1 MNRNVVVVSA
11 VRTPF
16 SKFGGAL
23 RSWSTI
29 DLAAFVFRRL
39 LERVRVAPSAVDE
52 VYLGLAT
59 VGEAAM
65 DNGIVARQAVLK
77 AGFPPET
84 VSMTIDRACCSSIAA
99 VQLGVRAIRSGEA
112 EVVVAGGADN
122 MGRQPFYI
130 PAEVRWGWKRGPLVA
145 HDNLHELG
153 YRAFNPVALDTG
165 RVALEFGIPREEQDA
180 WAERSHRRYAAAAAA
195 GRFKDEIVPVP
206 LAGRGGPR
214 LFEAD
219 ELPRPETTAAQLAA
233 LPTIYGSPTVTAGN
247 APGLDTGAAALLLMS
262 GERAARLGIEPLAEV
277 LEVSGVAT
285 AADRL
290 PVGPAIAIERALERA
305 GLGLEDLDLIE
316 VNEAF
321 AAVPLV
327 AAKMLA
333 GGDPD
338 RLARIHE
345 RLNVNGG
352 AVAIGHPVGAS
363 GARILMTLMY
373 ELRRRGGRHGAA
385 AICGGLAQADAAII
399 RAVPAPGAAGP
410 AGT

>member
-1 MNRNVVVVSA
+1 MSQDVVIVSA

-23 RSWSTI
+23 RGWSTI
-29 DLAAFVFRRL
+29 DLSAFVFRQL
-39 LERVRVAPSAVDE
+39 VDRVNVPPSAVDE
-52 VYLGLAT
+52 IYLGVAT

-65 DNGIVARQAVLK
+65 DNGIVARQALLK

-84 VSMTIDRACCSSIAA
+84 VSTTIDRACCSSLAA
-99 VQLGVRAIRSGEA
+99 VQLGARAIQLGEA
-112 EVVVAGGADN
+112 DVVIAAGADN

-130 PAEVRWGWKRGPLVA
+130 PADIRWGWKRGPLTA
-145 HDNLHELG
+145 QDNLHELG
-153 YRAFNPVALDTG
+153 YRAFDPVALDTG
-165 RVALEFGIPREEQDA
+165 RVAVELGISRAEQDA
-180 WAERSHRRYAAAAAA
+180 WAARSHRRYAEAAAA
-195 GRFKDEIVPVP
+195 GRFKDELIAVP
-206 LAGRGGPR
+206 LAATRGPHV
-214 LFEAD
+214 LDAD
-219 ELPRPETTAAQLAA
+219 ELPRPDTTEEKLGT

-262 GERAARLGIEPLAEV
+262 RASAQRLGVEPLAEM
-277 LEVSGVAT
+277 LASSSVAT

-290 PVGPAIAIERALERA
+290 PVGPAIAIEKALGRA
-305 GLGLEDLDLIE
+305 GLSLDDLDLIE

-333 GGDPD
+333 QGDAV
-338 RLARIHE
+338 RLAALHE

-363 GARILMTLMY
+363 GARILMTMIY

-385 AICGGLAQADAAII
+385 AICGGLAQADATIVRVSTTAS
-399 RAVPAPGAAGP
+399 
-410 AGT
+410 